1 MPADKSK
8 ITDSLWAIVE
18 EQTTRLQKASK
29 GRDLTSDEHDALAN
43 IARVTRTLSLH
54 DPGEDAY
61 VPAKDAKELREALA
75 LLEDEG
81 GIIE

>member
-8 ITDSLWAIVE
+8 ITDALWEIVE
-18 EQTTRLQKASK
+18 EQTTRLRQASK
-29 GRDLTSDEHDALAN
+29 GRDLTGDEHDALAN

-61 VPAKDAKELREALA
+61 LPAKDAEELREALR
-75 LLEDEG
+75 LLQEG
-81 GIIE
+81 ENE